1 MLSDIRAKIYS
12 LKDNPTLLSVLL
24 ISGLTLGSKVL
35 GFARNIVLTKY
46 DPIFADIFANADKI
60 SGTIITIFLTGALAS
75 SVLPV
80 ASKILIQKNEK
91 ELEKY
96 FGVILALLIGF
107 LFLVCMGVW
116 IATPWI
122 LENINKVIWNS
133 YLTKGYLD
141 QYILVSRLSLVTCF
155 NFGLQGLFGVI
166 LNIKK
171 RFFIFALSGIITNL
185 GCIAGGLLGLQLAK
199 QSMVPMISGL
209 ILGGTISTL
218 LYVWETKKSGFYS
231 QNNNSNE
238 ARLQENWEVA
248 NPTKAFESKQNMI
261 EETQE
266 IQIPHWITK
275 IDNLQFTLQ
284 DNFQTYKPEI
294 ISTIKSMLPRF
305 LILDA
310 LLVASLALL
319 KIQKIDGQAI
329 TFEIATSIQAV
340 FFIFVTALSTIF
352 FPNLS
357 ETLQNKSN
365 NQEMFWNQLTKYL
378 KNAMILGF
386 VLSIAAIIFSPVV
399 VYVFQILGKNQPYLQ
414 SVVGLV
420 QIGAFALFFQS
431 IKEILSKYM
440 FTKEKIIA
448 PVAVAIA
455 ALNCQLIYIFGLNS
469 LQILDINIIL
479 MTSLIVNY
487 MTWSLLGMY
496 IVRLDYRNLS

>member
-1 MLSDIRAKIYS
+1 MLSDIRAKIYR

-96 FGVILALLIGF
+96 FGVILAILIGF

-122 LENINKVIWNS
+122 LENINKDIWNS
-133 YLTKGYLD
+133 YFSKGYLD

-185 GCIAGGLLGLQLAK
+185 GCIGGGLLGLQLSK
-199 QSMVPMISGL
+199 QSMIPMISGL

-218 LYVWETKKSGFYS
+218 LYIWETKKSGFYS

-238 ARLQENWEVA
+238 TRLQENWEVT
-248 NPTKAFESKQNMI
+248 NPAKAFESKQNMI
-261 EETQE
+261 EETPIHSSRQFSN
-266 IQIPHWITK
+266 IQTRN
-275 IDNLQFTLQ
+275 NL
-284 DNFQTYKPEI
+284 Y
-294 ISTIKSMLPRF
+294 
-305 LILDA
+305 
-310 LLVASLALL
+310 
-319 KIQKIDGQAI
+319 
-329 TFEIATSIQAV
+329 
-340 FFIFVTALSTIF
+340 
-352 FPNLS
+352 
-357 ETLQNKSN
+357 
-365 NQEMFWNQLTKYL
+365 NQ
-378 KNAMILGF
+378 
-386 VLSIAAIIFSPVV
+386 
-399 VYVFQILGKNQPYLQ
+399 VYV
-414 SVVGLV
+414 
-420 QIGAFALFFQS
+420 
-431 IKEILSKYM
+431 
-440 FTKEKIIA
+440 T
-448 PVAVAIA
+448 
-455 ALNCQLIYIFGLNS
+455 
-469 LQILDINIIL
+469 
-479 MTSLIVNY
+479 
-487 MTWSLLGMY
+487 
-496 IVRLDYRNLS
+496 